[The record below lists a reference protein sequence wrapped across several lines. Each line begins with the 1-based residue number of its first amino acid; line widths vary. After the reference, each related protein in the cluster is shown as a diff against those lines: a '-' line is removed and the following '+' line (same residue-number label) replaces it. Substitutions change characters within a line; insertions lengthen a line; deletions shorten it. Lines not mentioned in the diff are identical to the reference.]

1 MPDKRCGIMHYGEIK
16 NYDIANG
23 TGVRVSL
30 FVSGCRNMCRNCFQ
44 PETWDF
50 EYGNVFTSETWK
62 EIFEMVKPDYIK
74 GLTVLGGEPFEPEN
88 QRGIYPF
95 LEEFVRRFPDKSIW
109 IYTGFTLE
117 ELKDENS
124 RARCEVTDGIL
135 GLIDVLVDGRF
146 EEEKKNISLQFR
158 GSENQRIIDMKLTE
172 PSGNIV
178 LWNENRGQHDEKNSH
193 H

>member
-1 MPDKRCGIMHYGEIK
+1 MHYGEIK

-50 EYGNVFTSETWK
+50 EYGNAFTGETWN
-62 EIFEMVKPDYIK
+62 EIFEMIKPDYIE

-88 QRGIYPF
+88 QRELCPF
-95 LEEFVRRFPDKSIW
+95 LEEFSRRFPNKSIW

-117 ELKDENS
+117 ELKDES
-124 RARCEVTDGIL
+124 ARARCEVTDRML
-135 GLIDVLVDGRF
+135 ELIDVMVDGRF
-146 EEEKKNISLQFR
+146 EEEKKNLSLQFR
-158 GSENQRIIDMKLTE
+158 GSENQRIIDMKLTCS
-172 PSGNIV
+172 SGNIV
-178 LWNENRGQHDEKNSH
+178 LWSENRGQRDEKNSYH
-193 H
+193 